1 TESSH
6 VFSSIGSSCTSI
18 FTINVSETCTVDY
31 VLFETATT
39 LKDALVR
46 EWKYLPEAEVSE
58 LRQFLLEYV
67 IQKPTLRP
75 YVRERIL
82 QQMLGCSIISA
93 VIQEYSN
100 TVKSSDIGLVW
111 EDHFQLKKDFEFRK
125 MIYNQFLGHPS
136 MFSSTSS
143 AGSKY
148 SRLYK
153 KMMGMLERS
162 CEAEKSP
169 SLKLSNQWKD
179 FILDPNVTNL
189 FFEDHRHLSALQV
202 QADDHLFM
210 EAFENL
216 MKVWLTLLSD
226 SSHFSDDF
234 CNQASVEVFNT
245 YIKCHLSPPDGTRG
259 TGRELDAEEIEEND
273 EIDQVKFKLQ
283 LIAVGVLGRRVI
295 SDFRPFRID
304 SFTMEL

>member
-1 TESSH
+1 MSQNIIVLFSLERSKSEILKTDDLTITSSSAFGRPAILNNNSNNLLTVCSVQVTESSH

-111 EDHFQLKKDFEFRK
+111 EDHFQLKKDFE
-125 MIYNQFLGHPS
+125 
-136 MFSSTSS
+136 
-143 AGSKY
+143 
-148 SRLYK
+148 
-153 KMMGMLERS
+153 
-162 CEAEKSP
+162 
-169 SLKLSNQWKD
+169 
-179 FILDPNVTNL
+179 
-189 FFEDHRHLSALQV
+189 DHRHLSALQV

-283 LIAVGVLGRRVI
+283 LIAVGVLGRRVS